1 MHSEDGCPAGVQPK
15 CRHAPHRHVFGIA
28 EHGEAGVMGRIFLKR
43 ILLSFIIG
51 LLLSGLHGCSEPPD
65 PVESSPPA
73 AVKILRIGII
83 PEQDVFSQ
91 KERYRPLTDY
101 VGQKLGINV
110 ELVMLSRYGHI
121 IDDFTASRLD
131 GAFFG
136 SFTGAMAI
144 KKLHVIPLAR
154 PEGKDGTSTY
164 YGMILV
170 RKDSSIRNGADMRG
184 KRFAFVD
191 EATTA
196 GYLLPL
202 YYFMEEGIPDYHSW
216 FSETYFAGTHE
227 DAIFDVLNRKADIGA
242 AKNTV
247 FYRFARKDRRLLDE
261 LEILATSPKVPENG
275 LAVKRDFGQ
284 HNLTALKEC
293 LLEMD
298 KDPEGRKVLDNFKAQ
313 RFIATS
319 VADYQP
325 VFDFAKH
332 VGLDLATY
340 Q

>member
-1 MHSEDGCPAGVQPK
+1 
-15 CRHAPHRHVFGIA
+15 
-28 EHGEAGVMGRIFLKR
+28 MGRIFLNR
-43 ILLSFIIG
+43 ILLGFIFG
-51 LLLSGLHGCSEPPD
+51 LLLSGLQGCSEQPD
-65 PVESSPPA
+65 QTESSKPA
-73 AVKILRIGII
+73 AVKTLRIGII

-91 KERYRPLTDY
+91 KARYQPLADY

-110 ELVMLSRYGHI
+110 ELVMLSRYGYI
-121 IDDFTASRLD
+121 IDNFTASQLD

-144 KKLHVIPLAR
+144 KKLQVIPLAR

-164 YGMILV
+164 YGMIFV
-170 RKDSSIRNGADMRG
+170 RKDSTIRNGADMRG

-196 GYLLPL
+196 GFLLPL
-202 YYFMEEGIPDYHSW
+202 HYFMKEGISNYHSW

-227 DAIFDVLNRKADIGA
+227 DAIFDVLNGKADIGA
-242 AKNTV
+242 AKDTV

-284 HNLTALKEC
+284 YNLTALKEC

-298 KDPEGRKVLDNFKAQ
+298 KDPKGREVLDNFKAQ
-313 RFIATS
+313 RFVETS